1 MPKDNKKT
9 MTFARDDKKVI
20 FLTKEGLEQL
30 KTELDYL
37 ENVKR
42 KEVAARIKEA
52 VSYGDL
58 SENSEYE
65 EAKNDQAFVEG
76 RILQLNEQIKYA
88 KVIDEDVA
96 HHQTRV
102 QISVQLGNMVT
113 IKVLSGK
120 NANQK
125 HTYTIVGSTEA
136 NPVSGKI
143 SNVSPVGMALLD
155 GKVGEKVKINAP
167 SGEINY
173 QILAIE

>member
-1 MPKDNKKT
+1 MTKDNKKT
-9 MTFARDDKKVI
+9 TIPVIDEKKVT
-20 FLTKEGLEQL
+20 FLTKEGLKQL
-30 KTELDYL
+30 RAELDHL

-42 KEVAARIKEA
+42 REVAAKIKEA

-65 EAKNDQAFVEG
+65 EAKNEQAFVEG
-76 RILQLNEQIKYA
+76 RILQLNEQIKYV
-88 KVIDEDVA
+88 KVIDEEAA
-96 HHQTRV
+96 HHQAREQV
-102 QISVQLGNMVT
+102 SVQLGNTVT

-120 NANQK
+120 CAKQK

-136 NPVSGKI
+136 DPVSGKI

-155 GKVGEKVKINAP
+155 GKVGEKLKIDAP